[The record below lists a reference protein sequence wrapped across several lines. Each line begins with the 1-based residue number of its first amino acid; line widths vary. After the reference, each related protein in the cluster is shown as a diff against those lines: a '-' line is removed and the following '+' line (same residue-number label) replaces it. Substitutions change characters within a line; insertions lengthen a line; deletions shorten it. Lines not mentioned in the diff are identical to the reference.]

1 MAVKSAG
8 GAGEKRA
15 DDEGDDFV
23 MRGVEADGFGGDFV
37 VVGGKKAAAVGGVDQ
52 TGDDEDGEGDEGEDP
67 ENRSVSGDTIE
78 AEGAAE
84 ELHVLNDDADDFA
97 EAEGDEGEVVTFESE
112 GRDADEEAGE
122 RCEASAGEEGA
133 EEQAPLLEGGTAR
146 VAEESRA
153 DEEGK
158 SGGGVGADGHEA
170 GVAEGKLTGEA
181 VY

>member
-37 VVGGKKAAAVGGVDQ
+37 VVGGEKTAAVGGVDQ

-67 ENRSVSGDTIE
+67 ENRSVRGDTIE

-84 ELHVLNDDADDFA
+84 KLYVLNDDADDFA
-97 EAEGDEGEVVTFESE
+97 EAEGDEGEVVTFEPE

-122 RCEASAGEEGA
+122 RSEESAGEEGA
-133 EEQAPLLEGGTAR
+133 EEQAPLLEGGAAR
-146 VAEESRA
+146 GAEELRA
-153 DEEGK
+153 EEEGK

-170 GVAEGKLTGEA
+170 GVAEGELTGEA